1 MGWICSLIR
10 KALTRT
16 VVRRVGRGGK
26 KVVRVQVLPSEG
38 VVWGVCFVVVA
49 LVGLFVLEV
58 VHLLVLRCWSS
69 EVFAV
74 ITSLVGA
81 VVGVFFGHG

>member
-1 MGWICSLIR
+1 MRSLIR
-10 KALTRT
+10 RALTRT
-16 VVRRVGRGGK
+16 VLRQVGRGK
-26 KVVRVQVLPSEG
+26 KVVRVEVLPSEG
-38 VVWGVCFVVVA
+38 LVYGVCFVVVA

-81 VVGVFFGHG
+81 VVGVFFGHVG